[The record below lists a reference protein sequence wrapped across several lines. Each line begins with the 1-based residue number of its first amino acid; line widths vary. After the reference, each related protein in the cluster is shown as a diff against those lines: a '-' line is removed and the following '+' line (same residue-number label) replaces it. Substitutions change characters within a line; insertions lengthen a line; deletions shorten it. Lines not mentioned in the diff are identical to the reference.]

1 MKKSDLLLLLFL
13 AALFLPF
20 MLSTSLFQAYDE
32 FNKAHGMIMSF
43 IKFGILATL
52 GELIG
57 QRIRTGNYFNKNF
70 GILPKAIIWGFL
82 GLTINMAFVLF
93 SKGTPAFLAYLGF
106 DVSRTDGFA
115 LFLIAFSISTL
126 MNLIYAPVM
135 MTLHAI
141 TDRHVQAHQGRLS
154 ALYNGIRFG
163 EIMQAMDWRRQWSFV
178 FARTIPFFWIPAHT
192 ITFLLPTEFRVL
204 FAAILGI
211 VLGIILAL
219 ASRKQ

>member
-1 MKKSDLLLLLFL
+1 MKKSDLILVLFL
-13 AALFLPF
+13 AVLFLPF
-20 MLSTSLFQAYDE
+20 ILSTTLFHAYDD
-32 FNKAHGMIMSF
+32 FNKAHGMVMSF

-57 QRIRTGNYFNKNF
+57 QRIRTGKYLNKGF
-70 GILPKAIIWGFL
+70 GIFPKAIIWGFL
-82 GLTINMAFVLF
+82 GLTINMAFVVF
-93 SKGTPAFLAYLGF
+93 SKGTPAFLSFLGF
-106 DVSRTDGFA
+106 DISRVDAFA

-126 MNLIYAPVM
+126 MNLVFAPVM

-141 TDRHVQAHQGRLS
+141 TDRHVQAHRGKIS
-154 ALYNGIRFG
+154 ALYSPIPFG
-163 EIMQAMDWRRQWSFV
+163 EIMQGLDWKRQWSFV

-192 ITFLLPTEFRVL
+192 ITFLLPPEFRVL

-219 ASRKQ
+219 AQRKK